1 MTEARN
7 KSRLG
12 INGPSFSH
20 LRDVRM
26 QLMYLC
32 LVFNTDKSDKSDS
45 QIVLCWVSPSEAPL
59 ASGWQSWWGGCRGT
73 RSSWGPHS
81 HAHSPR
87 QTKPQFHCWKAQ
99 KPGCDLCQHML
110 CTLTPCTPILS
121 RALRLAGHRLQC
133 PIPVTAVTPPLGQL
147 LLLWGSGWAGCE
159 LWARGWAGS
168 SGTFLVFGQF
178 FEQWSSWLCFSW
190 SQEKPEFPVLSQPW
204 SGVGAQKAQAPHGH
218 HRSPSPGW
226 QELVISAD
234 VSWVLQSDE
243 WSVLLPELVLRTGI
257 TSPHTAA
264 LQDILEFSE
273 RVCCRSET
281 KLTTTH
287 QGMKPSWHQ
296 WSSAGGHILDF
307 SLYPSKAPRAPAP
320 LENSTGTMPQPDS
333 FTSLKSALIYPNLWV
348 TITTSYCQQL
358 GQCNPCETKLQ
369 WNNSCDLP
377 KCRMCRRDQHPH

>member
-1 MTEARN
+1 MGPVSATCVMWGCNWCIYALFLRQ
-7 KSRLG
+7 
-12 INGPSFSH
+12 INLINQTVRSCFAESH
-20 LRDVRM
+20 LQRHHLHQDGKVGEVVAEAHGVVEVPTLTHTALVRPNPSSIAGKHKNQDV
-26 QLMYLC
+26 
-32 LVFNTDKSDKSDS
+32 TS
-45 QIVLCWVSPSEAPL
+45 VSTCS
-59 ASGWQSWWGGCRGT
+59 
-73 RSSWGPHS
+73 
-81 HAHSPR
+81 AHSP
-87 QTKPQFHCWKAQ
+87 PAHPSC
-99 KPGCDLCQHML
+99 PGHSGWLGTGCSV
-110 CTLTPCTPILS
+110 PSLS
-121 RALRLAGHRLQC
+121 LLSLHPWGSSCSSGGLAGQD
-133 PIPVTAVTPPLGQL
+133 VSSGLG
-147 LLLWGSGWAGCE
+147 AGQDPQA
-159 LWARGWAGS
+159 LFLFLGS
-168 SGTFLVFGQF
+168 SL
-178 FEQWSSWLCFSW
+178 SSDPRDFAFSG

-333 FTSLKSALIYPNLWV
+333 FASLKSALIYPNLWV